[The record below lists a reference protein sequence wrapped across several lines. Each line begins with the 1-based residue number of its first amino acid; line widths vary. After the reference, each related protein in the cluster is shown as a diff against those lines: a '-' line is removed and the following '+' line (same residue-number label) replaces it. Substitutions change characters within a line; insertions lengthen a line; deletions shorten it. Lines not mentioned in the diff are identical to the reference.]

1 MSEQA
6 GASDPLDDAR
16 APQSVAEL
24 DTRLAAARARSDWAE
39 VDQLLAP
46 LVASAAGG
54 NAAALDTLL
63 RLVHRHRLAHAAVRK
78 LLIDEHDADDAV
90 QTTLIAVARSITTFE
105 RRSRFTTWL
114 YRIAEREALQVLR
127 RNQRAA
133 RPDDGLEALT
143 EEVARMSSMI
153 VDRAM
158 VAEIVA
164 GLDERFRAPLLMCD
178 VEGLEYADIA
188 ERLDIPLNTVRSR
201 IRRARHAVA
210 TKVMAAQGIEA
221 PPDPADDP
229 TDGLS
234 DGDR

>member
-1 MSEQA
+1 MPQSE
-6 GASDPLDDAR
+6 DI
-16 APQSVAEL
+16 APTEVPRSVAEL
-24 DTRLAAARARSDWAE
+24 DTRLAAARARSDWAD

-46 LVASAAGG
+46 LVASAAEG

-63 RLVHRHRLAHAAVRK
+63 RLIHRHRLAHAAVRK

-90 QTTLIAVARSITTFE
+90 QTTLMAVARSIGTFE

-133 RPDDGLEALT
+133 RPADGMEELT

-164 GLDERFRAPLLMCD
+164 DLDEKFRAPLLMCD
-178 VEGLEYADIA
+178 VEGLEYAEIA
-188 ERLDIPLNTVRSR
+188 ERLDVPLNTVRTR

-210 TKVMAAQGIEA
+210 AKVLAAQGLDA
-221 PPDPADDP
+221 LAD
-229 TDGLS
+229 LS
-234 DGDR
+234 DDD

>member
-1 MSEQA
+1 MPQSE
-6 GASDPLDDAR
+6 DI
-16 APQSVAEL
+16 APTEVPRSVAEL
-24 DTRLAAARARSDWAE
+24 DTRLAAAARSDWAD

-46 LVASAAGG
+46 LVASAAEG

-63 RLVHRHRLAHAAVRK
+63 RLIHRHRLAHAAVRK

-90 QTTLIAVARSITTFE
+90 QTTLMAVARSIGTFE

-133 RPDDGLEALT
+133 RPADGMEELT

-164 GLDERFRAPLLMCD
+164 DLDEKFRAPLLMCD
-178 VEGLEYADIA
+178 VEGLEYAEIA
-188 ERLDIPLNTVRSR
+188 ERLDVPLNTVRTR

-210 TKVMAAQGIEA
+210 AKVLAAQGLGA
-221 PPDPADDP
+221 PAD
-229 TDGLS
+229 LS
-234 DGDR
+234 DDD

>member
-1 MSEQA
+1 MPQSE
-6 GASDPLDDAR
+6 DI
-16 APQSVAEL
+16 APTEVPRSVAEL
-24 DTRLAAARARSDWAE
+24 DTRLAAARARSDWAD

-46 LVASAAGG
+46 LVASAAEG

-63 RLVHRHRLAHAAVRK
+63 RLIHRHRLAHAAVRK

-90 QTTLIAVARSITTFE
+90 QTTLMAVARSIGTFE

-133 RPDDGLEALT
+133 RPADGMEELT

-164 GLDERFRAPLLMCD
+164 DLDEKFRAPLLMCD
-178 VEGLEYADIA
+178 VEGLEYAEIA
-188 ERLDIPLNTVRSR
+188 ERLDVPLNTVRTR

-210 TKVMAAQGIEA
+210 AKVLAAQGLGA
-221 PPDPADDP
+221 PAD
-229 TDGLS
+229 LS
-234 DGDR
+234 DDD

>member
-1 MSEQA
+1 MPQSE
-6 GASDPLDDAR
+6 DI
-16 APQSVAEL
+16 APTEVPRSVAEL
-24 DTRLAAARARSDWAE
+24 DTRLAAARARSDWAD

-46 LVASAAGG
+46 LVASAAEG

-63 RLVHRHRLAHAAVRK
+63 RLIHRHRLAHAAVRK

-90 QTTLIAVARSITTFE
+90 QTTLMAVARSIGTFE

-133 RPDDGLEALT
+133 RPADGMEELT

-164 GLDERFRAPLLMCD
+164 DLDEKFRAPLLMCD
-178 VEGLEYADIA
+178 VEGLEYAEIA
-188 ERLDIPLNTVRSR
+188 ERLDVPLNTVRTR

-210 TKVMAAQGIEA
+210 AKVLAAQGLDA
-221 PPDPADDP
+221 PAD
-229 TDGLS
+229 LS
-234 DGDR
+234 DDD

>member
-1 MSEQA
+1 MQ
-6 GASDPLDDAR
+6 PQDDATSVD
-16 APQSVAEL
+16 APRSVAEL
-24 DTRLAAARARSDWAE
+24 DTRLAAARARSDWAD

-46 LVASAAGG
+46 LVASAADG

-63 RLVHRHRLAHAAVRK
+63 RLIHRHRLAHAAVRK

-90 QTTLIAVARSITTFE
+90 QTTLLAVARSITTFE

-133 RPDDGLEALT
+133 KPADGMEDLT

-158 VAEIVA
+158 VAKIVA
-164 GLDERFRAPLLMCD
+164 GLPEKFRAPLLMCD

-188 ERLDIPLNTVRSR
+188 ERLDVPLNTVRSR

-210 TKVMAAQGIEA
+210 SQVLAAQGIDA
-221 PPDPADDP
+221 PVDPTDDP
-229 TDGLS
+229 TD
-234 DGDR
+234 DAADDNTD